1 MITRTMGH
9 RIAKVEAIPVRVPRE
24 TPYLG
29 GLEAGVSVSEK
40 GYFVRP
46 GNRSIYSVHDQS
58 TLVRIECSEGT
69 VGWGECVSFVVP
81 EVAAQIIRDVIGPY
95 LIGRDPQDP
104 AVVYDDLYDLMRVR
118 GYFGG
123 YYHDAIAAVDIALW
137 DLAARL
143 ASLPLCKLLGGQR
156 HATVPAYVSGLPMPT
171 LDQRVELARTW
182 QERGFNAFKFAAA
195 VSHEGTAV
203 EMHRL
208 REALGPSAAILCDL
222 HWKHTAAEAIR
233 LIREMERSNLAVA
246 EAPCHP
252 EDIEG
257 QAMVARAVAVPVG
270 LGEELRT
277 IFEYLPRFERRCM
290 GVIQPE
296 MGRTGVTA
304 FMEICTLARAFH
316 VAVMPHA
323 SIGIG
328 LFQAASLHASAVLP
342 HLVMHEYQHSIFDKN
357 LQYTSGDMRCA
368 AGQYHLPTGPGLG
381 VVPSNFVLQQCR
393 L

>member
-1 MITRTMGH
+1 MTDVIRSVQAIT
-9 RIAKVEAIPVRVPRE
+9 VRVPRD

-29 GLEAGVSVSEK
+29 ALESGVRVSDE

-46 GNRSIYSVHDQS
+46 GNRSVYSIHDQS
-58 TLVRIECSEGT
+58 TLVRIQSDSGA

-81 EVAAQIIRDVIGPY
+81 EVAARLIHDILGPF
-95 LIGRDPQDP
+95 LVGRDPRDP
-104 AVVYDDLYDLMRVR
+104 AVLYHDMYDLMRVR

-143 ASLPLCKLLGGQR
+143 ADLPLCKLLGGQR
-156 HATVPAYVSGLPMPT
+156 HATVPAYVSGLPLPT
-171 LDQRVELARTW
+171 LDQRVELARSW
-182 QERGFNAFKFAAA
+182 QQRGFQAVKFASAI
-195 VSHEGTAV
+195 SHEGTAH
-203 EMHRL
+203 EMRRL
-208 REALGPSAAILCDL
+208 REALGPAATILCDM
-222 HWKHTAAEAIR
+222 HWKHTAPEAIR
-233 LIREMERSNLAVA
+233 LIHEMQPFDPAVA

-257 QAMVARAVAVPVG
+257 QALVARAVQVPVG

-277 IFEYLPRFERRCM
+277 VFEYLPRFERRAM

-296 MGRTGVTA
+296 MGRTGITA

-316 VAVMPHA
+316 VSVMPHA

-357 LQYTSGDMRCA
+357 LRCLQTEMRCA
-368 AGQYHLPTGPGLG
+368 QGQYQLPTGPGLG
-381 VVPSNFVLQQCR
+381 AEPDADFLQEQGQKAGA
-393 L
+393 

>member
-1 MITRTMGH
+1 MSERITEVR
-9 RIAKVEAIPVRVPRE
+9 AIPIRVPRD

-29 GLEAGVSVSEK
+29 QLEAGVSVSDK

-46 GNRSIYSVHDQS
+46 GNRSVYSIHDQS
-58 TLVRIECSEGT
+58 TLVRIECSSGA

-81 EVAAQIIRDVIGPY
+81 EVAAQIIGDVIGPY
-95 LIGRDPQDP
+95 LVGRDPQDP
-104 AVVYDDLYDLMRVR
+104 AVLYHDLYDLMRVR

-143 ASLPLCKLLGGQR
+143 AGLPLCKLLGGQR
-156 HATVPAYVSGLPMPT
+156 HASLPAYVSGLPRPS
-171 LDQRVELARTW
+171 LDQRVELARAW
-182 QERGFNAFKFAAA
+182 QAKGFNAFKFASA

-203 EMHRL
+203 EMQRL
-208 REALGPSAAILCDL
+208 REALGPSAVILCDM
-222 HWKHTAAEAIR
+222 HWKHTAPEAIR
-233 LIREMERSNLAVA
+233 LIQEMQRWNLAVA

-257 QAMVARAVAVPVG
+257 QALVARGVAVPVG

-277 IFEYLPRFERRCM
+277 VFEFLPRFERRSM

-342 HLVMHEYQHSIFDKN
+342 HLQMHEYQHSIFDKN
-357 LQYTSGDMRCA
+357 LKYIVGDMRCA
-368 AGQYHLPTGPGLG
+368 EGRFYLPTGPGLG
-381 VVPSNFVLQQCR
+381 VVPCEQL
-393 L
+393 LK

>member
-1 MITRTMGH
+1 MGERITR
-9 RIAKVEAIPVRVPRE
+9 VEAIPIRVPRD

-29 GLEAGVSVSEK
+29 QLEAGVSVSEQ

-46 GNRSIYSVHDQS
+46 GNRSVYSIYDQS
-58 TLVRIECSEGT
+58 TLVRIECGSGA

-81 EVAAQIIRDVIGPY
+81 EVAAQIIRDILGPY
-95 LIGRDPQDP
+95 LVGRDPQDP
-104 AVVYDDLYDLMRVR
+104 AVLYHDLYDLMRVR

-143 ASLPLCKLLGGQR
+143 AGLPLCKLLGGQR
-156 HATVPAYVSGLPMPT
+156 HATIPAYLSGLPRPS
-171 LDQRVELARTW
+171 LDERVELALAW
-182 QERGFNAFKFAAA
+182 QAKGFNAFKFASAI
-195 VSHEGTAV
+195 SHEGTAA
-203 EMHRL
+203 EMQRL
-208 REALGPSAAILCDL
+208 REALGPAATVLCDM
-222 HWKHTAAEAIR
+222 HWKHTAPEAIR
-233 LIREMERSNLAVA
+233 LIQEMQRWNLAVA

-257 QAMVARAVAVPVG
+257 QTLVARAVAVPVG

-277 IFEYLPRFERRCM
+277 VFEFLPRFERRAM

-296 MGRTGVTA
+296 IGRSGVTA

-323 SIGIG
+323 SIGVG

-342 HLVMHEYQHSIFDKN
+342 HLQLHEYQHSIFDKN
-357 LQYTSGDMRCA
+357 LQYVVGDMHCE
-368 AGQYHLPTGPGLG
+368 AGRFHVPSGPGLG
-381 VVPSNFVLQQCR
+381 VVPSEQLLERCR
-393 L
+393 I